1 MNRCCCPICKSEYDS
16 PVKVCQCGFEGIEYP
31 VYEKPELSSEHE
43 AKRLFSLYKFTKR
56 VATGALAY
64 APSPLQTLEIE
75 DDVLTIDEAL
85 ERRGLALVDEPFRDN
100 RKTVARDGLLALR
113 TDVEALILNSYG
125 ANAMFLDES
134 HVKALFFGKDFREL
148 TDGFFYP
155 FSAVRYLWV
164 DGENPAFTSDNN
176 VMYNKE
182 KTLLISY
189 ARLRPEEEFRV
200 PRSVRSLSRA
210 AFYYPNN
217 LRRLYLPRGIKIPDG
232 ALTFYSDSAPEII
245 YY

>member
-1 MNRCCCPICKSEYDS
+1 MNRCCCPICKREYDS
-16 PVKVCQCGFEGIEYP
+16 PKKVCACGFEGVEYP
-31 VYEKPELSSEHE
+31 IYECEGLSRDYESR
-43 AKRLFSLYKFTKR
+43 RLFNLYKFTKR
-56 VATGALAY
+56 VATGVIPY
-64 APSPLQTLEIE
+64 EPSPLQVLDIE
-75 DDVLTIDEAL
+75 DGVLTIDEAL
-85 ERRGLALVDEPFRDN
+85 EKRGLALVDEPFRDN

-164 DGENPAFTSDNN
+164 DGENPAFASDNN
-176 VMYNKE
+176 VMYNKD

-200 PRSVRSLSRA
+200 PASVRSLSRA
-210 AFYYPNN
+210 AFYYPKH

-232 ALTFYSDSAPEII
+232 ALTFYNDRAPEVI